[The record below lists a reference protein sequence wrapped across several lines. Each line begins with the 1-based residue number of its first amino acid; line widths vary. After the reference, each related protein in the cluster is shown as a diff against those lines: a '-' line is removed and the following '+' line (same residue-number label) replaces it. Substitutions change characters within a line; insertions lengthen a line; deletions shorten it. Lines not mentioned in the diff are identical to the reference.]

1 MKIKYAFQDEK
12 EDMAKA
18 YGNNLGIST
27 KVSIEIANHLRGRST
42 AKAKKI
48 LENVLQKKEAIP
60 FKRFTDGVGHK
71 TGIGPGRYPQK
82 ASKEFLKL
90 IKQAEANA
98 QAKGLGE
105 ELKIIHLAANKAAK
119 QMKQGRKEFK
129 RTHLQII
136 VQEQEAVVEKKVNK
150 K

>member
-1 MKIKYAFQDEK
+1 
-12 EDMAKA
+12 MAKA
-18 YGNNLGIST
+18 YGSNLGIST

-42 AKAKKI
+42 SKAKAI
-48 LENVLQKKEAIP
+48 LENVLKKKEAIP

-71 TGIGPGRYPQK
+71 TGIGPGRYPEK

-98 QAKGLGE
+98 QNKGLGE
-105 ELKIIHLAANKAAK
+105 ELKIVHVSANKAPK

-129 RTHLQII
+129 RTHVQLI
-136 VQEQEAVVEKKVNK
+136 VQEEKVEKK
-150 K
+150 